1 MLRLPAAVVLAIVSA
16 GANAQLLQLDNVTP
30 PIPLISSSTV
40 SAVQIDPANGNVTV
54 RSSTQNLTQC
64 SGQVQ
69 NPAEIT
75 SFTLNPSSVLT
86 NGTFTVSWSAI
97 NTNAGS
103 PCTPSGGA
111 GTTWASQG
119 QQPAIGQLNLSAPA
133 TAQTINFTL
142 TCAGPGGSDQET
154 RTLTVTT
161 NGGGG
166 NCTAPFPVNPV
177 NWSQWWTTA
186 FPSHPGGRR
195 QWIATQGNI
204 DSISFVASSAT
215 NQFGSIAASGFPGD
229 GEGAMQMSI
238 SSVAGCY
245 TPANLG
251 PNCLSPVSSGASVG
265 WAIGSSQ
272 FSCALTPGAT
282 YFLNLTFGSASG
294 PGSGP
299 FCVTGACGRDISSLN
314 QRSPD

>member
-1 MLRLPAAVVLAIVSA
+1 MPRFPLALALTVASA
-16 GANAQLLQLDNVTP
+16 SAHAQLLQLDNVTP
-30 PIPLISSSTV
+30 PIPLISSSTT
-40 SAVQIDPANGNVTV
+40 SAVQIDPATGNVTV

-64 SGQVQ
+64 SGQTQ

-75 SFTLNPSSVLT
+75 SFSITPSSVLT
-86 NGTFTVSWSAI
+86 NGAFTVSWSAI
-97 NTNAGS
+97 NTNAGN
-103 PCTPSGGA
+103 PCQPSGGGPTA
-111 GTTWASQG
+111 WGSEGVLPASG
-119 QQPAIGQLNLSAPA
+119 SRNYNAPGG
-133 TAQTINFTL
+133 AQTINFTL

-166 NCTAPFPVNPV
+166 NCTAPFPVNQA
-177 NWSQWWTTA
+177 NWSQWWSTP

-204 DSISFVASSAT
+204 DSIVFVASSAT

-238 SSVAGCY
+238 STTPGCY
-245 TPANLG
+245 TAANLG
-251 PNCLSPVSSGASVG
+251 PNCLSPVSSTASVG

-272 FSCALTPGAT
+272 FSCALTPGST
-282 YFLNLTFGSASG
+282 YYLNLTFGNANG

-314 QRSPD
+314 QRSPE